1 MTPQLGR
8 LLAAAVTLATARPRR
23 TLWIASVLV
32 AASALT
38 ASWGMTVKTS
48 NLDLVDPDLPE
59 VRRFREF
66 AHEFGTPNFLA
77 VVFEGDSGA
86 HFGEAVDRV
95 APRLL
100 AVPGVRSVMSRS
112 PQDEALLALTGD
124 EPYLRSD
131 DGQLYFIFVRP
142 EDAESRADTIAPLVE
157 GVRAVLARSDLEEL
171 GVRAGLTGLPAYAI
185 DDRDVIRNDIS
196 RLSLWSFVLI
206 LALFGTAFGTVRR
219 PLLAMA
225 ALVAAVTVVL
235 GLAAIYPGHLTLLS
249 AFFASILF
257 GLGVDYGI
265 HVVDRIEEHVAEG
278 SSERAAVVDA
288 VTALGPSLATSALT
302 TASVFFAMQFAGFR
316 GFAELGLIAGTG
328 VLVCLLA
335 MVTVLPAL
343 LVVAPPRRLR
353 ERALSDRRLGK
364 ALIALQHRPVAWLLG
379 AAALASAL
387 LGAPAFDSD
396 YLNLQPADSE
406 AVRLERAMVA
416 RSRYS
421 PQFAAFVVDSLDE
434 VGTLSERLLDQ
445 DVVGEVH
452 SVADFGMLSPLGAQ
466 VPIPEAIRSHFE
478 SPKKRYAIYAYPAGD
493 IWDPDVQDEFL
504 KSMSA
509 TDPEVTGMPFLGR
522 FMIERSKRALRI
534 TAAIG
539 GVLLLLWVWLD
550 FGAFRPTIAALLPT
564 VLTVTAMGSLMRLF
578 SVDLNPLSIMA
589 LPVILGVAVDDGV
602 HVVHRFLAENG
613 DLERTLGGT
622 GRSIVLT
629 SCTTLAAFGA
639 LALGVHRGLASFA
652 MTLTLG
658 VGSALILS
666 VLVLPVLLPTLL
678 GMPAASRP
686 ARATVSP
693 RVRSL

>member
-379 AAALASAL
+379 AAALASAGFRQRL
-387 LGAPAFDSD
+387 SEPA
-396 YLNLQPADSE
+396 AR
-406 AVRLERAMVA
+406 RL
-416 RSRYS
+416 RSRS
-421 PQFAAFVVDSLDE
+421 A
-434 VGTLSERLLDQ
+434 
-445 DVVGEVH
+445 
-452 SVADFGMLSPLGAQ
+452 GA
-466 VPIPEAIRSHFE
+466 RH
-478 SPKKRYAIYAYPAGD
+478 G
-493 IWDPDVQDEFL
+493 
-504 KSMSA
+504 
-509 TDPEVTGMPFLGR
+509 
-522 FMIERSKRALRI
+522 RALQVLASIRRVRRRL
-534 TAAIG
+534 TGRSRDAVGAAAG
-539 GVLLLLWVWLD
+539 PGRGRR
-550 FGAFRPTIAALLPT
+550 GAFRR
-564 VLTVTAMGSLMRLF
+564 RLR
-578 SVDLNPLSIMA
+578 
-589 LPVILGVAVDDGV
+589 
-602 HVVHRFLAENG
+602 H
-613 DLERTLGGT
+613 
-622 GRSIVLT
+622 
-629 SCTTLAAFGA
+629 A
-639 LALGVHRGLASFA
+639 LAPRGASTDPRGDPIALREPEEALRHLRLSRRRHLG
-652 MTLTLG
+652 
-658 VGSALILS
+658 
-666 VLVLPVLLPTLL
+666 
-678 GMPAASRP
+678 SRC
-686 ARATVSP
+686 AR
-693 RVRSL
+693 